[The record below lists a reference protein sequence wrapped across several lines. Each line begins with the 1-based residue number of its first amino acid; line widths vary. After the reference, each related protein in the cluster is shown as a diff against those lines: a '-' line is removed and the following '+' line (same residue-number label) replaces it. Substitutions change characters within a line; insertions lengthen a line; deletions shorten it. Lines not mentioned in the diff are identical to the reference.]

1 MKRLEKATLPTK
13 YGDFEMYAY
22 KSDFKDFPHVV
33 LFSKTTYS
41 TLPAVRVHSECM
53 TGDVFSSAR
62 CDCGEQLDA
71 SMAYVSKYG
80 GLVIYLR
87 QEGRGIGLVKK
98 LSAYNLQDQG
108 LDTYEANEKLGL
120 HQDNRNF
127 VVAADILKDLGIS
140 TINLLTNNPDKVQQL
155 KDAGIKIKKRIP
167 MEINAHAN
175 NSEYLKTKKNKKGH
189 FLDQF
194 K

>member
-1 MKRLEKATLPTK
+1 
-13 YGDFEMYAY
+13 
-22 KSDFKDFPHVV
+22 
-33 LFSKTTYS
+33 
-41 TLPAVRVHSECM
+41 M
-53 TGDVFSSAR
+53 TP
-62 CDCGEQLDA
+62 
-71 SMAYVSKYG
+71 
-80 GLVIYLR
+80 
-87 QEGRGIGLVKK
+87 GLVKK

-127 VVAADILKDLGIS
+127 VVAADILKDLEIT

-155 KDAGIKIKKRIP
+155 KEAGIEIKKRIP
-167 MEINAHAN
+167 LEISAQDN